1 MHAWTLPEFIADLL
15 PLEAAH
21 LENTRR
27 AMLDRFKGYGY
38 QLVQPPL
45 VEYIESLQLQGH
57 TELEMQTFRLVD
69 QLSGRQLG
77 LRADMT
83 PQAARID
90 AHLLNE
96 KGITR
101 LCYSGP
107 VAHTKPRDL
116 LTTREPFQIGAELY
130 GHPGLEADLEIIT
143 LLLDSVNAAGAAKIH
158 LDVGHVDIQ
167 RGLLAGLNLAEERV
181 ESILAA
187 LHTKDSSTL
196 RDLTQGLPN
205 EIAQSLQALTNLY
218 GGVEV
223 LDQARRVL
231 APLPLVISAL
241 NTLDRVAELLS
252 STCHLRIDLAE
263 QRVGAYHSGLV
274 FAAYVE
280 GSPTTIARGG
290 RYDDVGRQ
298 FGRARAAVG
307 FSLDLRELIRLTP
320 KPEQQFGIVAPANND
335 PALVQ
340 IISDLRQAGEIVI
353 VDLAADAAT
362 MTHHCNRRLVQIH
375 GQWQIEQL

>member
-15 PLEAAH
+15 PIEATH
-21 LENTRR
+21 LENIRR

-45 VEYIESLQLQGH
+45 VQYIESLQLQGH

-77 LRADMT
+77 LRADLT

-130 GHPGLEADLEIIT
+130 GHAGLEADIEIIT
-143 LLLDSVNAAGAAKIH
+143 LLLDSVHAAGAAKIH
-158 LDVGHVDIQ
+158 LDLGHVDIHK
-167 RGLLAGLNLAEERV
+167 GLLAGLNLSEELV
-181 ESILAA
+181 DNILAA
-187 LHTKDSSTL
+187 LHTKDASTL
-196 RDLTQGLPN
+196 RELTLDLPA
-205 EIAQSLQALTNLY
+205 EIAQSLQELTNLY

-223 LDQARRVL
+223 LEQARQVL
-231 APLPLVISAL
+231 TPLPLVLSAL
-241 NTLDRVAELLS
+241 DTLERVAKLVS
-252 STCHLRIDLAE
+252 SDCHLRIDLAE

-320 KPEQQFGIVAPANND
+320 KPEQALGIVAPANSD
-335 PALVQ
+335 PALVK

-353 VDLAADAAT
+353 VDLAADAAA
-362 MTHHCNRRLVQIH
+362 MTHHCNRRLVQMN

>member
-15 PLEAAH
+15 PLEASH
-21 LENTRR
+21 LENIRR
-27 AMLDRFKGYGY
+27 AMLDRFKSYGY

-45 VEYIESLQLQGH
+45 VEYVESLQLQGH
-57 TELEMQTFRLVD
+57 TALEMQTFRLVD
-69 QLSGRQLG
+69 QLSGRQMG

-90 AHLLNE
+90 AHLLNQ

-101 LCYSGP
+101 LCYAGP
-107 VAHTKPRDL
+107 VAHTQPRDL

-130 GHPGLEADLEIIT
+130 GHAGLDADVEIIS
-143 LLLDSVNAAGAAKIH
+143 LLLQTLHAAGAAKIH
-158 LDVGHVDIQ
+158 LDIGHVDIQ
-167 RGLLAGLNLAEERV
+167 RGLLAGTGLADDHV
-181 ESILAA
+181 ESILTA
-187 LHTKDSSTL
+187 LHNKDSSTL
-196 RDLTQGLPN
+196 AELTHDLKP
-205 EIAQSLQALTNLY
+205 EIAQSLQALPNLY

-223 LDQARRVL
+223 LARARAVL
-231 APLPLVISAL
+231 APIPQVQEAL
-241 NTLDRVAELLS
+241 NTLERVAQLIGKE
-252 STCHLRIDLAE
+252 CHLRIDLAE

-307 FSLDLRELIRLTP
+307 FSLDVRELIRLTP
-320 KPEQQFGIVAPANND
+320 KPEQQLGIFAPAKND
-335 PALVQ
+335 QALQ
-340 IISDLRQAGEIVI
+340 DKITDLRQAGEIVI
-353 VDLAADAAT
+353 VDLAASADAMA
-362 MTHHCNRRLVQIH
+362 HHCNRRLVQIND
-375 GQWQIEQL
+375 QWQIEQL